1 MVEIKRTI
9 SLKESPWNF
18 HFLFHLSTALEQK
31 AATAAAAVEVKNG
44 IETEKKFRSKSGLGG
59 VFVFCVFAIT
69 SVFAPAIPRV
79 ILPDQLE

>member
-31 AATAAAAVEVKNG
+31 AATAAAAAVEVKNG
-44 IETEKKFRSKSGLGG
+44 IETEKKSKANLDFE
-59 VFVFCVFAIT
+59 VFLCFVC
-69 SVFAPAIPRV
+69 
-79 ILPDQLE
+79 LP